1 MQPGDRR
8 LSSAVIMSSK
18 EVAVSRFPVCCLP
31 LVQGCMACLCS
42 LSWLGAAQPALAAE
56 AGSPATGREGVV
68 VSVPSGQV
76 TDWMTATRG
85 TGRPVAT
92 SPPGT
97 APDAAAAM
105 ATTAITTAAATTTT
119 TAATATTATT
129 AATAAGLR
137 PADIELLAAG
147 CANCHGP
154 AGHPVAGIPPL
165 HAREADHLLAR
176 MLAFRAGTAEGAK
189 VMPRL
194 MKGYDEAQLRAL
206 AEWFAR
212 HPGPDEAGSGEVAPD
227 RPAVQGQRV
236 RDADER
242 CRPAASARP
251 SSVPVPR
258 SAGHD

>member
-1 MQPGDRR
+1 MQPGGRR
-8 LSSAVIMSSK
+8 IIGGRGVI
-18 EVAVSRFPVCCLP
+18 EGWVAVSRVPLRFLP
-31 LVQGCMACLCS
+31 LLQGCVACLCS
-42 LSWLGAAQPALAAE
+42 LSWLGAAQPALAAD
-56 AGSPATGREGVV
+56 AGSPATGRAGARVT
-68 VSVPSGQV
+68 VPAGQGPDRV
-76 TDWMTATRG
+76 TATGG
-85 TGRPVAT
+85 TGRPVTT

-105 ATTAITTAAATTTT
+105 ATTATTTAAATTTA
-119 TAATATTATT
+119 TAATTATT

-165 HAREADHLLAR
+165 HARDADHLLAR
-176 MLAFRAGTAEGAK
+176 MLAFRAGTAAGAT

-212 HPGPDEAGSGEVAPD
+212 HPGPVEAGSGEAAPH
-227 RPAVQGQRV
+227 RPAAQGQGV

-242 CRPAASARP
+242 RRSTVSTRP
-251 SSVPVPR
+251 SSVPVSR